1 MSIRHAA
8 LAAFAVV
15 CLSFAAVGSAQ
26 PRGHA
31 DFTRYYVI
39 GDSLSAGFTN
49 GTLLDRYQR
58 QSFPALLARQ
68 AGAASFRQPL
78 VGEPGLIGELTLV
91 SINPLDIKRKAGLG
105 RVAGGQSS
113 TPYNNLAVPI
123 ASVGDLLTISGLDS
137 TNNRFY
143 DEILGRHGTAVDQM
157 LGQDPTFVSIWV
169 GNRDAL
175 LGISRGL
182 PSSMTPPDE
191 FERDLRELVGK
202 VVDGAPN
209 AGVVIANL
217 PDFLSFPIVT
227 GIPPVVI
234 HPVTGRPVPG
244 ADGSP
249 VALLGE
255 NGAAL
260 PRGSLVNLSAM
271 QYLLLGAGIPADLAT
286 LFDRPWVG
294 SGLPTDA
301 VLTPDEIAEIAAT
314 IDAYNAAIARVAL
327 DYSIPLVDVRS
338 EFRRLGQGVVV
349 GGVRF
354 DLRFLF
360 GGLIGLDGVNPTP
373 LGNVFV
379 ANAFIDAINEAWDAG
394 LRRVPIGRD
403 FTPGSSPRGN

>member
-8 LAAFAVV
+8 LAAFALV
-15 CLSFAAVGSAQ
+15 CLSFAAVDDAQ

-68 AGAASFRQPL
+68 AGATSFRQPL

-105 RVAGGQSS
+105 RVAGGQSP

-143 DEILGRHGTAVDQM
+143 DEILGRHGKAVDQM
-157 LGQDPTFVSIWV
+157 LGQDPTFVTIWV

-191 FERDLRELVGK
+191 FERDLRELVGR
-202 VVDGAPN
+202 VVEGAPT
-209 AGVVIANL
+209 AGVVIANI
-217 PDFLSFPIVT
+217 PDFLRFPVAT

-234 HPVTGRPVPG
+234 HPVTGRPVIG
-244 ADGSP
+244 ADGRP
-249 VALLGE
+249 VPLIGE
-255 NGAAL
+255 NATAL
-260 PRGSLVNLSAM
+260 PPGSLVNLSAM
-271 QYLLLGAGIPADLAT
+271 QYLLRGAGIPAELAP

-294 SGLPTDA
+294 SGLSTDF
-301 VLTPDEIAEIAAT
+301 VLTPDEIAEISAT

-327 DYSIPLVDVRS
+327 DHSIPLVDMRS
-338 EFRRLGQGVVV
+338 EFRRLGDGVIV

-379 ANAFIDAINEAWDAG
+379 ANAFIDTINEAWDAG

-403 FTPGSSPRGN
+403 FTPGSTRRSD